1 MRSPGPRTIVGLAAF
16 GAVAALAALV
26 VLLSPPAGSAE
37 RADVIGSWRSYQGAE
52 LTLHADGTLTA
63 ARLPT
68 SFAEDD
74 DERPTKWFTG
84 NGTWSLK
91 KKPKLGH
98 QRIRL
103 AFGETFELS
112 IAGEGARDGLF
123 IRPSGGTATQFRFKK
138 TL

>member
-1 MRSPGPRTIVGLAAF
+1 MLRTRSVVGLAAF

-37 RADVIGSWRSYQGAE
+37 RADVIGSWRSREGAE
-52 LTLHADGTLTA
+52 LTLREDGTLTA

-74 DERPTKWFTG
+74 DERATAWFTG
-84 NGTWSLK
+84 SGTWSLK

-98 QRIRL
+98 QRIRIEL
-103 AFGETFELS
+103 GETYELS
-112 IAGEGARDGLF
+112 IAGERARDGLF
-123 IRPSGGTATQFRFKK
+123 IRPSRDTATQFRFKK

>member
-1 MRSPGPRTIVGLAAF
+1 MLRMRSVVGLAAF

-37 RADVIGSWRSYQGAE
+37 RADVIGSWRSREGAE
-52 LTLHADGTLTA
+52 LTLREDGTLTA

-74 DERPTKWFTG
+74 DERATAWFTG
-84 NGTWSLK
+84 SGTWSLK
-91 KKPKLGH
+91 SKPKLGH
-98 QRIRL
+98 QRIRIENE
-103 AFGETFELS
+103 AGETYEVS
-112 IAGEGARDGLF
+112 IAGERARDGLF
-123 IRPSGGTATQFRFKK
+123 IKPSGDTATQFRFKK